1 MIYQRASEKS
11 KIDRKCLDILVNAFL
26 FILPTHLLLV
36 DPNHF
41 ISEEETAVPLLTAKL
56 AAEDRMFV
64 LKREQVMLHS
74 SVNLK
79 GHITIIL
86 LMLKG
91 LPISYTQYHA
101 YLLLFSS
108 I

>member
-86 LMLKG
+86 LTLKG

>member
-1 MIYQRASEKS
+1 MIE
-11 KIDRKCLDILVNAFL
+11 KCLDVLVNAFL

-36 DPNHF
+36 VPNHF
-41 ISEEETAVPLLTAKL
+41 ISEEETAVSLLTAKL
-56 AAEDRMFV
+56 AAGDRMFV
-64 LKREQVMLHS
+64 LRREQVMLHS
-74 SVNLK
+74 SVNSK

-86 LMLKG
+86 LTLKG
-91 LPISYTQYHA
+91 LPISYTQYHD

>member
-1 MIYQRASEKS
+1 MLYQRACEKS

-41 ISEEETAVPLLTAKL
+41 ISEEEIAVPLLTANL

-64 LKREQVMLHS
+64 LRREQVMLHS

-86 LMLKG
+86 LTLKG